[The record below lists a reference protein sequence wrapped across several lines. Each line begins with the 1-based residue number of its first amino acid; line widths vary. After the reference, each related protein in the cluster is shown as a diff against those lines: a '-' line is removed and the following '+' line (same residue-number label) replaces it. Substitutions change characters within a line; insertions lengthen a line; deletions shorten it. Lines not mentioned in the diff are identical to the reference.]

1 MHGSKRGMAQA
12 IENFQY
18 ELNAQRTIPAYKLK
32 ALDALQQCRTSYM
45 GGHIEACEGCGE
57 IRIANNSCRNRHC
70 PQCGAI
76 DKEKWVLAREADLLP
91 VRYFH
96 VVFTVPDKLNKLFL
110 SNQVAMFNLLFSTA
124 WSVLKSFGNTSK
136 WIGGKIGASAI
147 LHTWGQNLRFHP
159 HVHFIVPAGAL
170 MANGKWKN
178 SRSRGKYLFKVEQ
191 LSDVF
196 RARFADNLQ
205 KIHKEKLVKGD
216 IPCGLFDKNWVV
228 YAKQPFGGPEQIIK
242 YLGRY
247 THRTAI
253 SNERILDVDHQQV
266 TFTWKDYSK
275 GYEKQITSLNGE
287 EFLRLFCMH
296 ILPPGYTRIRHYGF
310 LSSASKT
317 KSLSSIRKSLKVH
330 AKKKT
335 DTRPWQEI
343 ALERMG
349 ITPGVCKK
357 CGCRMV
363 IIECYPNRFRMQ
375 QRAPPDRLAVC
386 QVA

>member
-1 MHGSKRGMAQA
+1 MQGSNWGMAQV
-12 IENFQY
+12 IENFQC

-32 ALDALQQCRTSYM
+32 ALDALQKCRTSYM

-76 DKEKWVLAREADLLP
+76 DKEKWVMAREADLLP

-110 SNQVAMFNLLFSTA
+110 SNQVVMFNLLFSTA

-205 KIHKEKLVKGD
+205 KIHKEKLIKGD

-228 YAKQPFGGPEQIIK
+228 YAKQPFGGPDQIIK

-253 SNERILDVDHQQV
+253 SNERILDVDDRQV

-275 GYEKQITSLNGE
+275 GYEKQITGLNGE

-317 KSLSSIRKSLKVH
+317 KSLSNIRKSLKVS

-335 DTRPWQEI
+335 DARPWQEI

-349 ITPGVCKK
+349 ITPAVCKQ
-357 CGCRMV
+357 CGCKMV
-363 IIECYPNRFRMQ
+363 IVECYPNRFRMQ
-375 QRAPPDRLAVC
+375 QRAPPDRLNAVC
-386 QVA
+386 